1 MEKTGE
7 KTNGVQLCKRLHF
20 EAVSS
25 KSSCFGSSK
34 WFRKG
39 LEFRWADF
47 RFSVLRLTIVSCLL
61 VEEAHC

>member
-7 KTNGVQLCKRLHF
+7 KMNGVQLCKRLHF

-25 KSSCFGSSK
+25 ASSCFGSKK

-39 LEFRWADF
+39 LEFRWADTF
-47 RFSVLRLTIVSCLL
+47 
-61 VEEAHC
+61 